1 MAKFFEESEIKSIPV
16 QVFMLSFIR
25 EIMKDMGRQL
35 EEGIILIADD
45 FMMAKHFMKT
55 YVAKAGNGKI
65 IERKMQIMENFEVG
79 LKLITQGMKE
89 EQAEEFLGKEGFLPV
104 LVTGG
109 VLPSYLRIQHN
120 FLRIREMDVKV
131 LDDAEFQLK
140 LKTLKEY
147 IIENT
152 KDFQQNFKNRSV
164 EGTSMNQVLEVVE
177 MVLLEYLKKVHKLND
192 NESVN
197 ICDEL
202 EKFMQRVLQTSE
214 DIVHASKEVREELQS
229 QIGKY
234 VLENQDLRMFDLNE
248 EMSCQL
254 CRESTIWYD
263 DEYYYMTDRMLR
275 EVCEGVL
282 EMVSVNEL
290 KSILKA
296 EAILICD
303 ASGDYSVKITVK
315 SVGNRQK
322 IRALKLQKLYLLVDG
337 LYLEDIYYGKEAEK
351 ND

>member
-1 MAKFFEESEIKSIPV
+1 
-16 QVFMLSFIR
+16 
-25 EIMKDMGRQL
+25 
-35 EEGIILIADD
+35 
-45 FMMAKHFMKT
+45 
-55 YVAKAGNGKI
+55 
-65 IERKMQIMENFEVG
+65 
-79 LKLITQGMKE
+79 
-89 EQAEEFLGKEGFLPV
+89 
-104 LVTGG
+104 
-109 VLPSYLRIQHN
+109 
-120 FLRIREMDVKV
+120 
-131 LDDAEFQLK
+131 
-140 LKTLKEY
+140 
-147 IIENT
+147 
-152 KDFQQNFKNRSV
+152 
-164 EGTSMNQVLEVVE
+164 
-177 MVLLEYLKKVHKLND
+177 
-192 NESVN
+192 
-197 ICDEL
+197 
-202 EKFMQRVLQTSE
+202 
-214 DIVHASKEVREELQS
+214 
-229 QIGKY
+229 
-234 VLENQDLRMFDLNE
+234 MFDLNE

-275 EVCEGVL
+275 KVCEGVL

>member
-1 MAKFFEESEIKSIPV
+1 ME
-16 QVFMLSFIR
+16 MLQYKNWCMPGIFQKVNTTGTEYCSK
-25 EIMKDMGRQL
+25 IMM
-35 EEGIILIADD
+35 ILLFRI
-45 FMMAKHFMKT
+45 
-55 YVAKAGNGKI
+55 
-65 IERKMQIMENFEVG
+65 
-79 LKLITQGMKE
+79 LLIQ
-89 EQAEEFLGKEGFLPV
+89 EGFLPV

-275 EVCEGVL
+275 KVCEGVL